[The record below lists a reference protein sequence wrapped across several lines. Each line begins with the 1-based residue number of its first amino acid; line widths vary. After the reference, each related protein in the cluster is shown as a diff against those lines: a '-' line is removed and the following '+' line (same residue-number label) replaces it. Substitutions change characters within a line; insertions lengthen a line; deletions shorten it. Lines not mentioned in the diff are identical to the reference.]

1 MVSLKYVVFV
11 LRADNDGEGG
21 ILALLSL
28 VAADQVADGA
38 KLPALVLLGV
48 LGASLLYGDGV
59 ITPAISV
66 LSAME
71 GLKLVAPG
79 FEQFIVPAT
88 IAVLIG
94 LFVIQRYGTGSIGK
108 LFGPI
113 MVVWFVVI
121 GGLGLANIWMAPAI
135 LKAINPAEAARFL
148 IDDPKISFVVIGAV
162 FLALTGGEALYADM
176 GHVGATAIRRAWFG
190 LVLPALLLNYFG
202 QGALILADPTAADNP
217 FYKLAP
223 GWALIPMVV
232 LATFATII
240 ASQALVSGV
249 FSLTR
254 QAMQM
259 GLCPRARIISTS
271 FDEAGQ
277 IYIPAANWLLMTGTL
292 LTVVLFRSSESLA
305 AAYGIAVSGTM
316 LITTILLYRVAVSRW
331 QWPPGVAIPIVAIF
345 GAIDATFLVSNSIKI
360 VEGGWFPL
368 IVGGVIAV
376 LMLTW
381 REGSSEVRHRLQEM
395 SMPLKEFLDY
405 ADKTVIGRAPG
416 MGVWLT
422 KVEHGASPMLLRHI
436 EHNRVLH
443 ATVVL
448 LTFVSDRRPRVPF
461 HERFSVHR
469 LGHGFYRIQV
479 KLGFMQ
485 TPDIPLSLINCN
497 KLGFD
502 ADLDN
507 KNYYI
512 AHETIVRRGVESSME
527 PVSFAIFSFLN
538 RIASRAPD
546 FFKIPH
552 DAIIEVGISGGD
564 LTLALPCAA
573 FAAAYPPHGSGR
585 KDPHQTCT
593 PFGTRMPCRRYCA
606 RSLCAECLRRVICQN
621 SNCCPLSLWRSCF
634 RARPTLRLPEGAEAE
649 GVVAAAAAVIL
660 AAGCAA
666 AEARISVA
674 AHVTLAA
681 GPRYPDQRRDLASA
695 RTIRS
700 PSAIPEVVR
709 SAAERLSMPTKI
721 QGSVR
726 TAIRRTGMRS

>member
-1 MVSLKYVVFV
+1 MDMPSSAPVGGMVERAVSGLGFDPSEAVRDQAKYLHHAGSPGFLALTALGVVFGDIGTSPLYAFQVALTGIGHPVPVPADVLGIVSLILWALTMMVSLKYVVFV

-28 VAADQVADGA
+28 VGADKVANGT

-48 LGASLLYGDGV
+48 IGASLLYGDGV

-71 GLKLVAPG
+71 GLKLVAPS
-79 FEQFIVPAT
+79 FEHFIVPAT
-88 IAVLIG
+88 IAVLVG
-94 LFVIQRYGTGSIGK
+94 LFVIQRYGTGGIGK

-121 GGLGLANIWMAPAI
+121 GGLGAVNIFMAPAI
-135 LKAINPAEAARFL
+135 LEAINPVEAARFL
-148 IDDPKISFVVIGAV
+148 IADPKVSFVVIGAV

-202 QGALILADPTAADNP
+202 QGALILADPAAADNP

-259 GLCPRARIISTS
+259 GLCPRAQIIPTS
-271 FDEAGQ
+271 VDEAGQ
-277 IYIPAANWLLMTGTL
+277 IYVPAANWLLMTGTV
-292 LTVVLFRSSESLA
+292 LTVVLFRSSENLA

-331 QWPPGVAIPIVAIF
+331 QWPPVAAIPVIAIF
-345 GAIDATFLVSNSIKI
+345 GAIDAIFLVSNSIKI

-368 IVGGVIAV
+368 IIGTLIAA
-376 LMLTW
+376 LMLSW
-381 REGSSEVRHRLQEM
+381 RKGASEVRHRLQEM
-395 SMPLKEFLDY
+395 SMPLKQFLDY
-405 ADKTVIGRAPG
+405 ADATCIGRAPG

-461 HERFSVHR
+461 HERHSVHR

-479 KLGFMQ
+479 RLGFMQ

-502 ADLDN
+502 ADLDH

-512 AHETIVRRGVESSME
+512 AHETIVRREAGSSMD
-527 PVSFAIFSFLN
+527 PASFAIFSFLN

-552 DAIIEVGISGGD
+552 DAIIEVG
-564 LTLALPCAA
+564 
-573 FAAAYPPHGSGR
+573 
-585 KDPHQTCT
+585 
-593 PFGTRMPCRRYCA
+593 
-606 RSLCAECLRRVICQN
+606 
-621 SNCCPLSLWRSCF
+621 F
-634 RARPTLRLPEGAEAE
+634 RAD
-649 GVVAAAAAVIL
+649 I
-660 AAGCAA
+660 
-666 AEARISVA
+666 
-674 AHVTLAA
+674 
-681 GPRYPDQRRDLASA
+681 
-695 RTIRS
+695 
-700 PSAIPEVVR
+700 
-709 SAAERLSMPTKI
+709 
-721 QGSVR
+721 
-726 TAIRRTGMRS
+726 

>member
-1 MVSLKYVVFV
+1 MDMPSSAPIGGLIDRAVAGVGLSPSEAALDQAKYLHHAGSPWFLALTALGVVFGDIGTSPLYAFQVALIGVGHAPTAVDVLGIVSLILWALMIMVSLKYVVFV

-28 VAADQVADGA
+28 VAADQVAKGA

-48 LGASLLYGDGV
+48 IGAALLYGDGV

-79 FEQFIVPAT
+79 FEHFIVPAT

-94 LFVIQRYGTGSIGK
+94 LFVIQQYGTGSIGK

-121 GGLGLANIWMAPAI
+121 AALGAANIWMAPAI

-148 IDDPKISFVVIGAV
+148 IADPRISFVVIGAV

-176 GHVGATAIRRAWFG
+176 GHVGAAAIRRAWFG

-202 QGALILADPTAADNP
+202 QGALVLADPAAADNP

-232 LATFATII
+232 LATLATII
-240 ASQALVSGV
+240 ASQALISGV

-259 GLCPRARIISTS
+259 GLCPRAGIVPTS
-271 FDEAGQ
+271 VDEAGQ
-277 IYIPAANWLLMTGTL
+277 IYIPAANWLLMAGTL
-292 LTVVLFRSSESLA
+292 LTVVLFRSSENLA

-331 QWPPGVAIPIVAIF
+331 QWPPGAAIPVIAIF

-368 IVGGVIAV
+368 VVGAVIAI
-376 LMLTW
+376 LMLSW
-381 REGSSEVRHRLQEM
+381 RRGSSAVRHRLQDM

-405 ADKTVIGRAPG
+405 ADKACIGRAPG

-443 ATVVL
+443 ETVVL

-461 HERFSVHR
+461 HERHSVHR

-479 KLGFMQ
+479 RLGFMQ
-485 TPDIPLSLINCN
+485 TPDIPLTLINCN
-497 KLGFD
+497 RLGFD
-502 ADLDN
+502 ADLDH

-512 AHETIVRRGVESSME
+512 AHETIVRCDAGSSME
-527 PVSFAIFSFLN
+527 PISFAIFSFLN

-552 DAIIEVGISGGD
+552 DAVIEVG
-564 LTLALPCAA
+564 
-573 FAAAYPPHGSGR
+573 F
-585 KDPHQTCT
+585 
-593 PFGTRMPCRRYCA
+593 
-606 RSLCAECLRRVICQN
+606 RVDI
-621 SNCCPLSLWRSCF
+621 
-634 RARPTLRLPEGAEAE
+634 
-649 GVVAAAAAVIL
+649 
-660 AAGCAA
+660 
-666 AEARISVA
+666 
-674 AHVTLAA
+674 
-681 GPRYPDQRRDLASA
+681 
-695 RTIRS
+695 
-700 PSAIPEVVR
+700 
-709 SAAERLSMPTKI
+709 
-721 QGSVR
+721 
-726 TAIRRTGMRS
+726 

>member
-1 MVSLKYVVFV
+1 MDMPASAPVGSLVDRAVTNSGVNPLGAIGDQAQYLHHAGSPWFLALAALGVVFGDIGTSPLYAFQVALAGVGHPIPTPSDVLGIVSLILWALMLMVSLKYVIFV

-28 VAADQVADGA
+28 VAANQVANGA
-38 KLPALVLLGV
+38 RLPVLVLLGV
-48 LGASLLYGDGV
+48 VGASLLYGDGV

-79 FEQFIVPAT
+79 FQSFVVPAT
-88 IAVLIG
+88 IAVLVG
-94 LFVIQRYGTGSIGK
+94 LFMIQRHGTGSIGK

-113 MVVWFVVI
+113 MVIWFVVI
-121 GGLGLANIWMAPAI
+121 GGLGAAHIWIAPDILA
-135 LKAINPAEAARFL
+135 AINPKEAARFL
-148 IDDPKISFVVIGAV
+148 IADPKISFVVIGAV

-223 GWALIPMVV
+223 GWALVPMVV

-259 GLCPRARIISTS
+259 GLCPRARIIPTS
-271 FDEAGQ
+271 VDEAGQ
-277 IYIPAANWLLMTGTL
+277 IYVPAANWLLMTGTL
-292 LTVVLFRSSESLA
+292 LTVVLFRSSENLA

-331 QWPPGVAIPIVAIF
+331 QLPPSVAIPIIAIF

-368 IVGGVIAV
+368 IVGAMIAA
-376 LMLTW
+376 LMLSW
-381 REGSSEVRHRLQEM
+381 RKGSSRVKYRLQEM
-395 SMPLKEFLDY
+395 SMALKQFLEY
-405 ADKTVIGRAPG
+405 ADSKVIGRAPG

-461 HERFSVHR
+461 HERHSVHR
-469 LGHGFYRIQV
+469 LGHGFYRIEV
-479 KLGFMQ
+479 RLGFMQ
-485 TPDIPLSLINCN
+485 TPDIPLTLINC
-497 KLGFD
+497 KMLGFD
-502 ADLDN
+502 ADLDH

-512 AHETIVRRGVESSME
+512 AHETIVRREKESSMDAI
-527 PVSFAIFSFLN
+527 SFAIFSFLN

-546 FFKIPH
+546 FFRIPQ
-552 DAIIEVGISGGD
+552 DAIIEVG
-564 LTLALPCAA
+564 
-573 FAAAYPPHGSGR
+573 F
-585 KDPHQTCT
+585 
-593 PFGTRMPCRRYCA
+593 
-606 RSLCAECLRRVICQN
+606 RVEI
-621 SNCCPLSLWRSCF
+621 
-634 RARPTLRLPEGAEAE
+634 
-649 GVVAAAAAVIL
+649 
-660 AAGCAA
+660 
-666 AEARISVA
+666 
-674 AHVTLAA
+674 
-681 GPRYPDQRRDLASA
+681 
-695 RTIRS
+695 
-700 PSAIPEVVR
+700 
-709 SAAERLSMPTKI
+709 
-721 QGSVR
+721 
-726 TAIRRTGMRS
+726 

>member
-1 MVSLKYVVFV
+1 MDLPSSAPVGGLIDRSATRVVPSQSEVAPDQAKYLHHAGSPWFLALTALGVVFGDIGTSPLYAFQVALTGVGHSPPTQADVLGIVSLILWALTVMVSLKYVVFV

-28 VAADQVADGA
+28 VAADQVANGA
-38 KLPALVLLGV
+38 RLPVLVLLGV
-48 LGASLLYGDGV
+48 IGASLLYGDGV

-79 FEQFIVPAT
+79 FEHFVVPAT

-113 MVVWFVVI
+113 MVIWFVVI
-121 GGLGLANIWMAPAI
+121 GGLGAANIWMAPAI
-135 LKAINPAEAARFL
+135 LRAVSPTEAVSFL
-148 IDDPKISFVVIGAV
+148 IADPKISFVVIGAV

-176 GHVGATAIRRAWFG
+176 GHVGANAIRRAWFG

-202 QGALILADPTAADNP
+202 QGALILSDPAAADNP

-259 GLCPRARIISTS
+259 GLCPRARITPTS
-271 FDEAGQ
+271 VDEAGQ
-277 IYIPAANWLLMTGTL
+277 IYVPAANWLLMTGTL
-292 LTVVLFRSSESLA
+292 LTVVLFRSSENLA

-331 QWPPGVAIPIVAIF
+331 QWPPAVAIPVIAIF

-368 IVGGVIAV
+368 IVGGLIAV
-376 LMLTW
+376 LMLSW
-381 REGSSEVRHRLQEM
+381 RKGSSEVRHRLHEM
-395 SMPLKEFLDY
+395 SMPLNEFIDY
-405 ADKTVIGRAPG
+405 ADSTCIGRAPG

-461 HERFSVHR
+461 HERHSVHR

-479 KLGFMQ
+479 RLGFMQ
-485 TPDIPLSLINCN
+485 TPDIPLTLINCN
-497 KLGFD
+497 RLGFD
-502 ADLDN
+502 ADLDH

-512 AHETIVRRGVESSME
+512 AHETIVRRAVGSAIE
-527 PVSFAIFSFLN
+527 PIPFAIFSFLN

-552 DAIIEVGISGGD
+552 DAIIEVG
-564 LTLALPCAA
+564 
-573 FAAAYPPHGSGR
+573 F
-585 KDPHQTCT
+585 
-593 PFGTRMPCRRYCA
+593 
-606 RSLCAECLRRVICQN
+606 RV
-621 SNCCPLSLWRSCF
+621 
-634 RARPTLRLPEGAEAE
+634 
-649 GVVAAAAAVIL
+649 
-660 AAGCAA
+660 
-666 AEARISVA
+666 
-674 AHVTLAA
+674 
-681 GPRYPDQRRDLASA
+681 
-695 RTIRS
+695 
-700 PSAIPEVVR
+700 EV
-709 SAAERLSMPTKI
+709 
-721 QGSVR
+721 
-726 TAIRRTGMRS
+726 

>member
-1 MVSLKYVVFV
+1 MDMPSSAPVGSLIDRSLSDSGPGPEQAVDQANYLHHAGSPWFLALTALGVVFGDIGTSPLYAFQVALIGVGHAAPTPAEVLGIVSLVLWALMVMVSLKYVIFV

-28 VAADQVADGA
+28 VASDRVANGA

-48 LGASLLYGDGV
+48 VGASLLYGDGV

-79 FEQFIVPAT
+79 FERFIVPAT
-88 IAVLIG
+88 VAVLVG
-94 LFVIQRYGTGSIGK
+94 LFAIQRRGTGSIGK
-108 LFGPI
+108 LFGPV
-113 MVVWFVVI
+113 MVIWFVVI
-121 GGLGLANIWMAPAI
+121 GGLGAANIWMAPAI
-135 LKAINPAEAARFL
+135 LWAVNPIEAARFL
-148 IDDPKISFVVIGAV
+148 IADPKISFVVIGAV

-176 GHVGATAIRRAWFG
+176 GHVGANAIRRAWFA

-202 QGALILADPTAADNP
+202 QGALVLSDPTAADNP

-259 GLCPRARIISTS
+259 GLCPRGRIISTS

-277 IYIPAANWLLMTGTL
+277 IYIPAANWLLMAGTL
-292 LTVVLFRSSESLA
+292 LTVALFRSSENLA

-316 LITTILLYRVAVSRW
+316 LITTVLLYRVAVLRW
-331 QWPPGVAIPIVAIF
+331 QWPPAIAISIIAIF
-345 GAIDATFLVSNSIKI
+345 GSIDALFLVSNSIKI

-368 IVGGVIAV
+368 IVGAMIAA
-376 LMLTW
+376 LMLSW
-381 REGSSEVRHRLQEM
+381 RKGSSEVRHRLQEM
-395 SMPLKEFLDY
+395 SMPLRKFLDY
-405 ADKTVIGRAPG
+405 ADKACIGRAPG

-448 LTFVSDRRPRVPF
+448 LTYVTDRRPRVPF
-461 HERFSVHR
+461 HERYTFHR

-479 KLGFMQ
+479 RLGFMQ
-485 TPDIPLSLINCN
+485 TPDIPLSLINCS

-502 ADLDN
+502 ADLDH

-512 AHETIVRRGVESSME
+512 AHETIVRRERESSME
-527 PVSFAIFSFLN
+527 PLSFAVFSFLN

-552 DAIIEVGISGGD
+552 DAIIEVG
-564 LTLALPCAA
+564 
-573 FAAAYPPHGSGR
+573 F
-585 KDPHQTCT
+585 
-593 PFGTRMPCRRYCA
+593 
-606 RSLCAECLRRVICQN
+606 RVEI
-621 SNCCPLSLWRSCF
+621 
-634 RARPTLRLPEGAEAE
+634 
-649 GVVAAAAAVIL
+649 
-660 AAGCAA
+660 
-666 AEARISVA
+666 
-674 AHVTLAA
+674 
-681 GPRYPDQRRDLASA
+681 
-695 RTIRS
+695 
-700 PSAIPEVVR
+700 
-709 SAAERLSMPTKI
+709 
-721 QGSVR
+721 
-726 TAIRRTGMRS
+726 

>member
-1 MVSLKYVVFV
+1 MDIPSSAPTGDLIGRSVMDSALDQPVSVLDQPNYLHHAGSPGFLALTALGVVFGDIGTSPLYAFQVALTGVGHPAPTAADVLGIVSLILWALMIMVSLKYVVFV

-28 VAADQVADGA
+28 VAADQVAKGA
-38 KLPALVLLGV
+38 RLPALVLLGV
-48 LGASLLYGDGV
+48 VGASLLYGDGV

-79 FEQFIVPAT
+79 FENFIVPAT

-94 LFVIQRYGTGSIGK
+94 LFGIQRYGTGSIGK

-113 MVVWFVVI
+113 MVVWFAVI
-121 GGLGLANIWMAPAI
+121 GVLGAVHVWMAPAI
-135 LKAINPAEAARFL
+135 LKAINPAEAAHFL
-148 IDDPKISFVVIGAV
+148 IADPRISFVVIGAV

-202 QGALILADPTAADNP
+202 QGALILSDPAAADNP

-259 GLCPRARIISTS
+259 GLCPRARITPTS
-271 FDEAGQ
+271 VDEAGQ
-277 IYIPAANWLLMTGTL
+277 IYVPAANWLLMTGTL
-292 LTVVLFRSSESLA
+292 LTVVLFRSSENLA

-316 LITTILLYRVAVSRW
+316 LITTILLYRVAIARW
-331 QWPPGVAIPIVAIF
+331 HWSPGVAIPIIAIF
-345 GAIDATFLVSNSIKI
+345 GAIDAMFLVSNSIKI
-360 VEGGWFPL
+360 AEGGWFPL

-376 LMLTW
+376 LMLSW
-381 REGSSEVRHRLQEM
+381 RKGASEVRHRLQEM
-395 SMPLKEFLDY
+395 SMPLQEFLDY
-405 ADKTVIGRAPG
+405 ADNTVIGRAPG

-443 ATVVL
+443 GTVVL

-461 HERFSVHR
+461 HERHSVHR

-479 KLGFMQ
+479 RLGFMQ

-502 ADLDN
+502 ADLDH

-512 AHETIVRRGVESSME
+512 AHETVVRCDEGSSME
-527 PVSFAIFSFLN
+527 PLSFAVFSFLN

-552 DAIIEVGISGGD
+552 DAIIEVG
-564 LTLALPCAA
+564 
-573 FAAAYPPHGSGR
+573 F
-585 KDPHQTCT
+585 
-593 PFGTRMPCRRYCA
+593 
-606 RSLCAECLRRVICQN
+606 RVDI
-621 SNCCPLSLWRSCF
+621 
-634 RARPTLRLPEGAEAE
+634 
-649 GVVAAAAAVIL
+649 
-660 AAGCAA
+660 
-666 AEARISVA
+666 
-674 AHVTLAA
+674 
-681 GPRYPDQRRDLASA
+681 
-695 RTIRS
+695 
-700 PSAIPEVVR
+700 
-709 SAAERLSMPTKI
+709 
-721 QGSVR
+721 
-726 TAIRRTGMRS
+726 